1 MSDEWLYE
9 QLSDL
14 LQFPVPQ
21 EMIDYIKSIVNMR
34 DLEDYIRT
42 LLDFD
47 NPQHKRFLQE
57 LIQRRKG
64 SGVGY
69 KKNEIEEDFFAPKVE
84 KKKKDKG
91 NKSQPASATSK
102 KGVADQPAQAK
113 KKKFVNLYSQE
124 GQNRDVVLL
133 KGRHKCDCQASKH
146 KLINNCLKCGRIVC
160 EQEGS
165 GPCLFCGNLVCSRE
179 EQEYLSSGSKQSAH
193 FLQKLMDQK
202 PAGHDAAIEQRNRLL
217 EYDRNSEKRT
227 RVIDDESDYFCVNSV
242 WLSTAERERLKK
254 KEEEYHARKHQSRR
268 DQKMTLDIGRS
279 SSARNIVQQIE
290 IACLGETA
298 ADELSPLRRMIE
310 SKPDEMDLA
319 EMDEVLRDISNSIN
333 TADQG
338 FYDSENYDPSIPMQP
353 RYDEDV
359 IYELERGKRGMHH
372 ETDTIT
378 KIQDKEYLEMVD
390 DGLCMSLHQPWA
402 SLLVCGIKE
411 HEGRNWYTS
420 HRGRLWIASAAKPPT
435 DQEIQDTE
443 SLYRSVK
450 GVQAFPLTYP
460 TGCLLGS
467 VNVVD
472 CLPQEEYQRKF
483 PLGESQSPFVFICNS
498 PQELPIRFPIS
509 GKHKIYKLDPGIHQA
524 AQKAM
529 KRLAMIKSEKNS
541 QSFLRNS

>member
-34 DLEDYIRT
+34 DLEDYMKT
-42 LLDFD
+42 LLDSD

-91 NKSQPASATSK
+91 NKSQATNVVSK
-102 KGVADQPAQAK
+102 KGVPDQPAQAK
-113 KKKFVNLYSQE
+113 KKKFMNLYSQE

-165 GPCLFCGNLVCSRE
+165 GPCLFCGSLVCSRE

-242 WLSTAERERLKK
+242 WLSSAERERLKK
-254 KEEEYHARKHQSRR
+254 KEEEYRARKHQSRR
-268 DQKMTLDIGRS
+268 DQVMTLDIGRS
-279 SSARNIVQQIE
+279 SSATNIVQQIE

-298 ADELSPLRRMIE
+298 ADELNPLRRMIE
-310 SKPDEMDLA
+310 TVPSDVLDLT
-319 EMDEVLRDISNSIN
+319 EMDEVLRDISNNVN
-333 TADQG
+333 TADLG
-338 FYDSENYDPSIPMQP
+338 FHEVENYDPSIPMQP

-359 IYELERGKRGMHH
+359 IYELERGKRGMFH
-372 ETDTIT
+372 ETDTFT

-411 HEGRNWYTS
+411 HEGRNWYAS
-420 HRGRLWIASAAKPPT
+420 HRGRLWIASASKPPT

-443 SLYRSVK
+443 SSYS
-450 GVQAFPLTYP
+450 Y
-460 TGCLLGS
+460 
-467 VNVVD
+467 
-472 CLPQEEYQRKF
+472 
-483 PLGESQSPFVFICNS
+483 
-498 PQELPIRFPIS
+498 
-509 GKHKIYKLDPGIHQA
+509 IHFY
-524 AQKAM
+524 
-529 KRLAMIKSEKNS
+529 LS
-541 QSFLRNS
+541 